1 MAQHERG
8 LQGSHQPVGIKESR
22 RSTISPDGATAWPW
36 LCQGENVSV
45 YYARLKPTRWPE
57 HHHRQAELLL
67 TFDGACAEVAWRN
80 KSGHVGKQSLGPH
93 QFCLIPPNVPHEC
106 EWENEADVVAIFMEQ
121 RLLKEHVNGS
131 FRAVVVDDFQILT
144 QVDTF
149 LWSIGGMF
157 RSLCRIAAI
166 QPASF
171 IEGIGT
177 ALAART
183 LEQHFH
189 GDHPGAI
196 SRPKLPG
203 AALRRMVDY
212 IQSHMRDAITV
223 TDLARDAALSVDHF
237 ARLVKN
243 TTGWSPLQFLIKC
256 RVEKAL
262 ELLRTGEFRVAEA
275 ACEVGFY
282 DQSHLD
288 RHCRKFFGFSPKS
301 AMKAVLNAGSSLKT
315 PETSK
320 ILATELV

>member
-1 MAQHERG
+1 M
-8 LQGSHQPVGIKESR
+8 
-22 RSTISPDGATAWPW
+22 WPW

-45 YYARLKPTRWPE
+45 YYTRLKPGHWPE
-57 HHHRQAELLL
+57 HHHQQAELLL
-67 TFDGACAEVAWRN
+67 TFDSARAEIKWRS
-80 KSGHVGKQSLGPH
+80 KSGHITKQSLGAH

-106 EWENEADVVAIFMEQ
+106 EWECEADVVAIYMEE
-121 RLLKEHVNGS
+121 RLLKEHVNGP
-131 FRAVVVDDFQILT
+131 FRTVVVDDFRVLT
-144 QVDTF
+144 QVDAF

-157 RSLCRIAAI
+157 RSLCHMAVV

-171 IEGIGT
+171 IEGMGT

-189 GDHPGAI
+189 GPRPGEI
-196 SRPKLPG
+196 PLPKLPDT
-203 AALRRMVDY
+203 AHRRMVEY
-212 IQSHMRDAITV
+212 IQANMRDAITV
-223 TDLARDAALSVDHF
+223 TDLAREAALSVDHF
-237 ARLVKN
+237 GRLVKN
-243 TTGWSPLQFLIKC
+243 TTGWSPLQFLLKC

-288 RHCRKFFGFSPKS
+288 RHCRKFFGVSPKS
-301 AMKAVLNAGSSLKT
+301 AMKVAMTDTGMSLII

-320 ILATELV
+320 QIAVEIA